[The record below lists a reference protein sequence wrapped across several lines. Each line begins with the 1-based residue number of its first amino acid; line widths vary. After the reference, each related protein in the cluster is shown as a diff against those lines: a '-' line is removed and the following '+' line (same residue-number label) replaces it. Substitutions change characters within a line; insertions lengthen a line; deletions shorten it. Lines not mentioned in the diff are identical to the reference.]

1 MNYTLIGHDLKH
13 AAEEILLQLLPTA
26 LLTRQEDD
34 GQMDFCCSVLE
45 EQQNMAT
52 VKTETRLSGVTRTS
66 TRTGDISGQDEMAR
80 KRTFSELVK
89 LGIYD
94 TVAPALETQ
103 PAWGALT
110 GVRPAK
116 LVRSL
121 LGRGLTRGQTAEQ
134 FRTRYFASPE
144 RTALAVRCAAYAQ
157 EAINSLQENEVSLYL
172 GIPFCPSRC
181 SYCSFVSSSIERSAD
196 LIAPYVDAL
205 CAEVTATGELLRELG
220 KKVTSVYIG
229 GGTPTTLSADQLSC
243 LMECAA
249 NAMDF
254 SALREYTV
262 EAGRPDTITPEKL
275 RAIRAGG
282 ADRVS
287 INPQTMNDAV
297 LARIGRRHSAEDV
310 VRAYE
315 QARAA
320 GFSVINMDTIAGLA
334 GDTPESFAQTIER
347 LLTLA
352 PENITVHTL
361 AIKRGADLSDRAANA
376 AQHDCVAEMLDFV
389 QEKLPKAGY
398 GPYYLYRQKFSAG
411 GFENVGWCKPETES
425 FYNIA
430 MMEEIQTILS
440 CGAGGVSKRVEPE
453 SGRITR
459 FNAPKYPQEY
469 LHTGARIDA
478 GKRHLL
484 GKRRNHYAEDL

>member
-13 AAEEILLQLLPTA
+13 AAEEMLLQLLPTA

-34 GQMDFCCSVLE
+34 GKEDFCCSALA
-45 EQQNMAT
+45 EQQNT
-52 VKTETRLSGVTRTS
+52 VTITTETRLSGVTRTS
-66 TRTGDISGQDEMAR
+66 TRTGDISRQDEMER

-94 TVAPALETQ
+94 TVAPALETR

-116 LVRSL
+116 LVRFL
-121 LGRGLTRGQTAEQ
+121 LSRGLTRGQVAER
-134 FRTRYFASPE
+134 FRTRYFVSPE

-157 EAINSLQENEVSLYL
+157 QAVDSLQENEVSLYL

-181 SYCSFVSSSIERSAD
+181 AYCSFVSSSIERSAD
-196 LIAPYVDAL
+196 LIAPYLDAL
-205 CAEVTATGELLRELG
+205 CAEVTATGALLRELG

-229 GGTPTTLSADQLSC
+229 GGTPTTLSTDQIAR
-243 LMECAA
+243 LMETTEKG
-249 NAMDF
+249 MDF

-275 RAIRAGG
+275 RVIRAGG

-297 LARIGRRHSAEDV
+297 LARIGRKHSAQDV
-310 VRAYE
+310 VRAYDE
-315 QARAA
+315 ARAG
-320 GFSVINMDTIAGLA
+320 GFPVINRDTIAGLA
-334 GDTPESFAQTIER
+334 GDTPESFAETMEQ
-347 LLTLA
+347 LLALA

-376 AQHDCVAEMLDFV
+376 AQHDCVAKMLDFV
-389 QEKLPKAGY
+389 QEKLPSAGY

-440 CGAGGVSKRVEPE
+440 CGAGGVSKRVEPK

-469 LHTGARIDA
+469 LGAGERIDT

-484 GKRRNHYAEDL
+484 GEKEKTLC